1 MFKTPENNYNEIIM
15 MRGIKVLIGQC
26 SITGGRISAANM
38 SNPKPLYSTPKQSIW
53 TWVLVFIAGASLCC
67 TVVYAVS
74 LSSSTGTLGR
84 LITSVASPSTA
95 VRILRILSEATSL
108 LFVALIN
115 LTLDQFI
122 WTAASNDR
130 GITMSTLLSVSS
142 STSVFGLLELL
153 TWNAVGLHHISVL
166 LR

>member
-1 MFKTPENNYNEIIM
+1 
-15 MRGIKVLIGQC
+15 
-26 SITGGRISAANM
+26 M
-38 SNPKPLYSTPKQSIW
+38 SNPKPLYSTSKQSVW
-53 TWVLVFIAGASLCC
+53 TWVLVFVTGASLFC
-67 TVVYAVS
+67 TAIYAVS
-74 LSSSTGTLGR
+74 LSSTTGTLGR

-122 WTAASNDR
+122 WTAASSER

-153 TWNAVGLHHISVL
+153 TWDAVGLHHISVL

>member
-1 MFKTPENNYNEIIM
+1 VAPDLQGKMP
-15 MRGIKVLIGQC
+15 
-26 SITGGRISAANM
+26 S
-38 SNPKPLYSTPKQSIW
+38 PKPLPSTPKQSLW
-53 TWVLVFIAGASLCC
+53 TWLLVLVTGISLFSTAVYAASL
-67 TVVYAVS
+67 A
-74 LSSSTGTLGR
+74 SSTGTLGK
-84 LITSVASPSTA
+84 LITSVASPTTA

-115 LTLDQFI
+115 VTLDEFI
-122 WTAASNDR
+122 WTAASSEK

-142 STSVFGLLELL
+142 STSVFGLLELF